1 LVASEEN
8 WEDGC
13 EAVATHEEPGTRE
26 FPVRDLAVVD
36 GTRALGRDAARAIPW
51 PVRVAAALSW
61 RLLLI
66 IAAVGVVAWIL
77 GQLAPV
83 TVPVGIALLA
93 SGLFAPLVERL
104 VRWRVPRGLA
114 TMIAI
119 IVGFA
124 VVGGVF
130 TLIIS
135 TVLANLPQLQ
145 GQLAASL
152 DTINNWLQHGPLRL
166 SQAQLQRLLNDAT
179 NTIKGNT
186 SELPTRA
193 LSTAAAVG
201 SILTET
207 LLTLFT
213 LIFFLYGGAQVW
225 RFALRIIPG
234 GIRDQVDVAGRR
246 GFASLVAYVRAT
258 VAVAVVDASCIGVGI
273 WVVGVPLAAPLAALI
288 FIGAFV
294 PIIGAVIAGVVAV
307 LVALVAKGFLAAVV
321 VVAIL
326 VGVMQLEGHVL
337 QPFLLGRAVR
347 LHPLGVVIAIAL
359 GVEIAGIIGALLGVP
374 LLAVIKS
381 AIGSLLHDP
390 ELEPSR
396 VNPMRPASAR
406 PSPDQPHTVDPE
418 TPGSKD

>member
-1 LVASEEN
+1 
-8 WEDGC
+8 
-13 EAVATHEEPGTRE
+13 VATHEEPGTRE

-152 DTINNWLQHGPLRL
+152 DTINNWLQHGRCASRRPSSSDCSTTR
-166 SQAQLQRLLNDAT
+166 
-179 NTIKGNT
+179 
-186 SELPTRA
+186 PTRSRA
-193 LSTAAAVG
+193 
-201 SILTET
+201 
-207 LLTLFT
+207 
-213 LIFFLYGGAQVW
+213 
-225 RFALRIIPG
+225 IPPSY
-234 GIRDQVDVAGRR
+234 RPGR
-246 GFASLVAYVRAT
+246 
-258 VAVAVVDASCIGVGI
+258 
-273 WVVGVPLAAPLAALI
+273 
-288 FIGAFV
+288 
-294 PIIGAVIAGVVAV
+294 
-307 LVALVAKGFLAAVV
+307 
-321 VVAIL
+321 
-326 VGVMQLEGHVL
+326 
-337 QPFLLGRAVR
+337 
-347 LHPLGVVIAIAL
+347 
-359 GVEIAGIIGALLGVP
+359 
-374 LLAVIKS
+374 
-381 AIGSLLHDP
+381 
-390 ELEPSR
+390 
-396 VNPMRPASAR
+396 
-406 PSPDQPHTVDPE
+406 
-418 TPGSKD
+418 

>member
-1 LVASEEN
+1 
-8 WEDGC
+8 
-13 EAVATHEEPGTRE
+13 
-26 FPVRDLAVVD
+26 
-36 GTRALGRDAARAIPW
+36 
-51 PVRVAAALSW
+51 VAAALSW

-326 VGVMQLEGHVL
+326 VGVMQPGGPCLAAVPARAGGAAAPAGRGDRHRPRGGDRRDHRGAAGRAAARGDQVRDWL
-337 QPFLLGRAVR
+337 AAARPRAGTQPGQPYAPGQRPPVTRPATHSRPGNSRQQRLNIRRWRGLGRAIVSG
-347 LHPLGVVIAIAL
+347 PV
-359 GVEIAGIIGALLGVP
+359 
-374 LLAVIKS
+374 
-381 AIGSLLHDP
+381 
-390 ELEPSR
+390 LEGTLR
-396 VNPMRPASAR
+396 GWRPQGSAR
-406 PSPDQPHTVDPE
+406 ERRVR
-418 TPGSKD
+418 PGHEPARW